1 MNRLT
6 ATLITLNEERNLPR
20 ALASL
25 AEVPDEIVVVDSGST
40 DRTCEIARQHGARV
54 FSRKLTNL
62 GDQKNFAAAQAANDW
77 ILSLDAD
84 EELSPKLRASLR
96 AWKQQPAAKVAYA
109 FPRKA
114 HYLGGWIYHSG
125 WYPDSKPRLYRRDR
139 GRFVGKPHDSVQ
151 ADGPVGRLEGELYHH
166 TFRTVEE
173 HLAKVE
179 FFTTLAAED
188 LFLCGRRRWLP
199 AMLLAPPWAFV
210 HKLIMQAGFL
220 DGSRGWTIARLTAR
234 YTFLKYRKLGVL
246 VRGGA
251 LKPAVAP
258 EKRPTTV
265 DHSLR

>member
-6 ATLITLNEERNLPR
+6 ATLITFNEERNLPR

-25 AEVPDEIVVVDSGST
+25 ADVPDEIVVVDSGST

-84 EELSPKLRASLR
+84 EELSPELRESLR
-96 AWKQQPAAKVAYA
+96 AWKKRPAAEVAYV

-125 WYPDSKPRLYRRDR
+125 WYPDAKPRLYRRDR
-139 GRFVGKPHDSVQ
+139 GRFVGVPHDAVEV
-151 ADGPVGRLEGELYHH
+151 DGAVGRLEGDLYHH

-188 LFLCGRRRWLP
+188 LFSRGRHRWLP
-199 AMLLAPPWAFV
+199 TMLLAPPWAFV
-210 HKLIMQAGFL
+210 HKLIVQAGFL
-220 DGSRGWTIARLTAR
+220 DGFRGWTIARLTAR

-251 LKPAVAP
+251 LEPAVAP
-258 EKRPTTV
+258 EKRPTSI